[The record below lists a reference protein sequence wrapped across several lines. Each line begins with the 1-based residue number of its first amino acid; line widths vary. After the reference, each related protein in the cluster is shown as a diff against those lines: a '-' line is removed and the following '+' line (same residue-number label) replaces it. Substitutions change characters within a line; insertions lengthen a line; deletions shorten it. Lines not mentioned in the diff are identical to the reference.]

1 MESARVCRVSSGVVP
16 LLDVDACEFSRL
28 SAKLKLPLGEERS
41 VDYVVQQLGS
51 GFRILGSHLS
61 QQVDEFPGQVAGR
74 LEIFFRGTQRVARVV
89 SCLLRGQLKAQST
102 LFGFIL
108 LRISGLHRQTGG
120 VHKAE
125 SQFCIALRDGA

>member
-1 MESARVCRVSSGVVP
+1 M
-16 LLDVDACEFSRL
+16 LDVDACEFSRL

-41 VDYVVQQLGS
+41 VDRTRATMSCNQLGS

-61 QQVDEFPGQVAGR
+61 QQVDEFPGQVAGG

-102 LFGFIL
+102 LFDFIL

-120 VHKAE
+120 VQEAE
-125 SQFCIALRDGA
+125 SQFWIALRDGA